1 MAIFEA
7 ENMQKL
13 AEVFQDEEY
22 FRLVRPDEQKFIK
35 MTSAKPVAGSVVT
48 FIDNWEFA
56 NGIIPV
62 LVCFLFA

>member
-13 AEVFQDEEY
+13 AEVFQHEEY

-35 MTSAKPVAGSVVT
+35 MTSAKPVAGSVAT
-48 FIDNWEFA
+48 FIDN
-56 NGIIPV
+56 
-62 LVCFLFA
+62 